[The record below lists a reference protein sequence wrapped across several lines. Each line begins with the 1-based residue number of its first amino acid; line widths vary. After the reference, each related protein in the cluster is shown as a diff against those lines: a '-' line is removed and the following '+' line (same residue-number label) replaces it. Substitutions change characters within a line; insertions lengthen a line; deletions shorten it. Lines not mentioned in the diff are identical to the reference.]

1 MWNEIRCTGYGMRK
15 KPYTKTKTP
24 QHNVGKS
31 LGINCFTNPRIFS
44 NHKINPARYAINRL
58 LVVTIGL
65 LLSQAY
71 APSVFIH
78 FKAVSCF
85 FCSKKLPPNLV
96 DFFSMENLN
105 KGSKGWR
112 PSIIPGTYQWIIFC
126 RRWNA
131 LIFGLAMVVL
141 SRFPVRTGL
150 TGGLGGAVWGSCD
163 GDVVVG
169 SQPFEGNKHK
179 ENNTREKG
187 FQRLASFRCT
197 EKTFGSAWK

>member
-1 MWNEIRCTGYGMRK
+1 MRCVAPAMRWG
-15 KPYTKTKTP
+15 KTI
-24 QHNVGKS
+24 QN
-31 LGINCFTNPRIFS
+31 LRMNCFNKWCRIFS
-44 NHKINPARYAINRL
+44 NRNINPTRYVINGL

-71 APSVFIH
+71 APKSSSISKQFPVF
-78 FKAVSCF
+78 F
-85 FCSKKLPPNLV
+85 SKKLPPNLV
-96 DFFSMENLN
+96 DFFFQWRILT
-105 KGSKGWR
+105 KGLKGGDR
-112 PSIIPGTYQWIIFC
+112 SIIPGTSQWIIFC

-131 LIFGLAMVVL
+131 RIFGLAMVVL

-163 GDVVVG
+163 CDVVVG

-179 ENNTREKG
+179 ENNTRGKG